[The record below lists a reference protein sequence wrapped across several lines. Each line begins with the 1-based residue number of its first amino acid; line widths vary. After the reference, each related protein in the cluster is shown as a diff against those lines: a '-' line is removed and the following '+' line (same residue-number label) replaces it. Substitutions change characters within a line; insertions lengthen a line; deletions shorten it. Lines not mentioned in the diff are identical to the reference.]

1 MRAQQLIEQRAVE
14 MSGGRGPGAGD
25 GSEQLDAVADPHLLD
40 WAALGR
46 HDDRNIG
53 QCLLL
58 ALQSD
63 PAAATQRG
71 QGAERIRGITRA
83 GHLHGKVVPRRR
95 EPQQPVQ
102 ARPDHIGADQH
113 QQPGAQVR
121 QRLARR
127 MQRELRPEAWIV
139 DETGFPKFGRHSVGV
154 ARQYCGALGKVA
166 NCQVGVSVNAA
177 TDEASYPLDWRLF
190 LPAK

>member
-14 MSGGRGPGAGD
+14 MFGGRGPYAGE

-46 HDDRNIG
+46 HDDCHIG

-71 QGAERIRGITRA
+71 ERGERTPGITRA
-83 GHLHGKVVPRRR
+83 GHLDGKVVPRRR

-102 ARPDHIGADQH
+102 AGPDHIGADQH

-121 QRLARR
+121 RRLRAVGSDQPAPIRLI
-127 MQRELRPEAWIV
+127 LR
-139 DETGFPKFGRHSVGV
+139 
-154 ARQYCGALGKVA
+154 
-166 NCQVGVSVNAA
+166 AA
-177 TDEASYPLDWRLF
+177 GSPPL
-190 LPAK
+190 LPAVTGLGAQPVQHRQHP